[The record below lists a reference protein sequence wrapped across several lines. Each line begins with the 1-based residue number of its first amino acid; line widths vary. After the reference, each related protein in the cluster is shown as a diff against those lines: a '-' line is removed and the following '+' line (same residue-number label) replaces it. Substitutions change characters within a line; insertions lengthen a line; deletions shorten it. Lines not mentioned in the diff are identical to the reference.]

1 MTKTSRLIKHLKS
14 GKKVTRITAMHEFD
28 LQNLTAAI
36 SKLIQEGYNI
46 KKRTK
51 QDTRGT
57 PYTEY
62 YLGKPHYNKQAA

>member
-1 MTKTSRLIKHLKS
+1 MTKQEQLIKHLKQ
-14 GKKVTRITAMHEFD
+14 GRKVTRLIAMHEFD

-36 SKLIQEGYNI
+36 SRLVSQGFNV
-46 KKRTK
+46 KKRSK

-62 YLGKPHYNKQAA
+62 YLGKPHYKQAV

>member
-1 MTKTSRLIKHLKS
+1 MTKREQLIKHLKQ
-14 GKKVTRITAMHEFD
+14 GRKVTRLIAMHEFD

-36 SKLIQEGYNI
+36 SRLVSKGFNV
-46 KKRTK
+46 KKRSK

-62 YLGKPHYNKQAA
+62 YLGKPHYKQAV